1 MMLWIR
7 RSLGWSGCE
16 WLGVCSVLFVA
27 LALVHSDDLHQ
38 NWSRYHWEDQLF
50 FDHNHTMIHSVRDC
64 FVQPALWPGL
74 YRPLT
79 TNCYYYLG
87 GWLFA
92 QQIEIYHAIN
102 VGLYYGNALLVYWL
116 VRALLARL
124 YALLAALLFISRT
137 AHVEVITNT
146 VEFQILAATFFTLL
160 ALVTWAAAL
169 RQPTGRRFLVAY
181 FLFFCALLSKEASA
195 TAVILLPLYAWFF
208 ASAWRWSYLV
218 SPLLVGAGWLTLF
231 ATVQRLV
238 NHDQATGF
246 HFTITPA
253 LVLRNITAHLAS
265 FANWLAADPTNLV
278 MPARVEAVA
287 NAAGG
292 QALLL
297 LLVVVTTALVVGK
310 EHVPHL
316 GWVFAWGGAF
326 FLLAI
331 LPYSFFEDR
340 LFMRYGYTSHIG
352 LALVITAV
360 MALALAGIKSFWL
373 RLALLKRFAPQPQ
386 APG

>member
-1 MMLWIR
+1 MLWIR
-7 RSLGWSGCE
+7 RALGSPGWE
-16 WLGVCSVLFVA
+16 WLSVCSVLFVA
-27 LALVHSDDLHQ
+27 LALVHYDDLQQ

-50 FDHNHTMIHSVRDC
+50 FDHNRAMIHSVRDC
-64 FVQPALWPGL
+64 FIQPALWPGL

-92 QQIEIYHAIN
+92 QQIEIYHTIN
-102 VGLYYGNALLVYWL
+102 VALYYGNALLVYWL
-116 VRALLARL
+116 ARALLARI
-124 YALLAALLFISRT
+124 YALLAAFLFVSRT

-160 ALVTWAAAL
+160 ALVVWAAAL
-169 RQPTGRRFLVAY
+169 RQPTGWRFFVAY
-181 FLFFCALLSKEASA
+181 LLLFCALLSKEASV

-208 ASAWRWSYLV
+208 APTWRWSYLV
-218 SPLLVGAGWLTLF
+218 GPLLVGAGWLALF
-231 ATVQRLV
+231 TTALHLV

-246 HFTITPA
+246 HFTFTPA
-253 LVLRNITAHLAS
+253 LVLRNMTAHLWS

-278 MPARVEAVA
+278 MPARVEAIA

-297 LLVVVTTALVVGK
+297 LLIVVTVALAVWK
-310 EHVPHL
+310 AHVPQV
-316 GWVFAWGGAF
+316 GSVFALGGAF

-340 LFMRYGYTSHIG
+340 LFMRYGYTSHVG
-352 LALVITAV
+352 LALATTAL
-360 MALALAGIKSFWL
+360 MALAFAGIKAFWL